1 MTVVLTTAGSA
12 YLADILAGTSPSN
25 TFDALELGQGN
36 NVPAIGDT
44 RAALTSKIGGS
55 LVQVAPGYP
64 VLGDADIRNEGRG
77 TSIYTWS
84 FVYPEGIQAIASN
97 FIVTNYAAGAPGS
110 GEPVMVSASQALAK
124 RSDQV
129 MTVFVNLSTAGA
141 TSVSAHV
148 EDGEPLVEQ
157 LQNWRDQ
164 SISLSGAPG
173 AHPVSSGKVTSQ
185 VNEDERVWTAAR
197 ILNGTGGVLT
207 REDVVS
213 ITLYG
218 LKRTGERE
226 WTRAY
231 ESPLSVADVVPTAP
245 VRTDARWR
253 GVQGYNFAHSW
264 IPDQGWGSR
273 KTRLE
278 YHLELTSG
286 ESKTL
291 VHEVE
296 WISVRTR

>member
-1 MTVVLTTAGSA
+1 MTVILTTAGST
-12 YLADILAGTSPSN
+12 YLADILAGTTPAN
-25 TFDALELGQGN
+25 TFDAIELGQGL

-44 RAALTSKIGGS
+44 RASLTSKIGGS
-55 LVQVAPGYP
+55 LIQVATGYP
-64 VLGDADIRNEGRG
+64 ILADADIRNEGRG
-77 TSIYTWS
+77 ASTYTWS
-84 FVYPEGIQAIASN
+84 FVYPEGAQLIASN
-97 FIVTNYAAGAPGS
+97 FIVTNYAAGAPSS
-110 GEPVMVSASQALAK
+110 GEPVMVSANETLVK
-124 RSDQV
+124 RADQV
-129 MTVFVNLSTAGA
+129 LTVFVNLSTAGA

-148 EDGEPLVEQ
+148 DDGTPLVEQ

-164 SISLSGAPG
+164 SISLAGAPG

-213 ITLYG
+213 VTLYA

-231 ESPLSVADVVPTAP
+231 ESPLLLDVVTTAP
-245 VRTDARWR
+245 VRTDPRWR
-253 GVQGYNFAHSW
+253 GAQGYNFAHSW
-264 IPDQGWGSR
+264 IPTPGWGSR

-278 YHLELTSG
+278 YHIELTSG

-296 WISVRTR
+296 WVSVRTR